1 MCCFEFPNTKLIL
14 ESKSASLDWNSQD
27 DIFAAA
33 NMLKSTCTLIVFNIA
48 YDFIIQAIIVE
59 RNLHSYYRLPTST
72 IKTSNSSEDFYIL
85 QCPFKSSLNIPTPK
99 DMPICMIVGRHSEN
113 LEKEKELIKAK
124 PRSQLNTQVDY
135 RYLKPPIKVIKV
147 VKIRMGKPY
156 VMYLKPVKNNENF
169 KSPIPIKLL
178 IQNSPK
184 AVNQTTMVYP
194 VPIVHKLQVNND
206 SLALSTTINEAQK
219 LTQVIKP
226 TSQPD
231 DFIDDPFDE
240 EDTQHGPLKYLGV
253 QDVLKQL
260 KLKQAPPHNPAAVN
274 ESNFQKGYRTK
285 GYQNMYHRDEL
296 YQDHIFYD
304 DLQQMG
310 NYRIQKKYQE
320 KKPEKNSAKSGHSS
334 VVL

>member
-1 MCCFEFPNTKLIL
+1 
-14 ESKSASLDWNSQD
+14 
-27 DIFAAA
+27 
-33 NMLKSTCTLIVFNIA
+33 MLKTTCTLIVFNIA

-85 QCPFKSSLNIPTPK
+85 QCPFKSSLNIPSPK

-113 LEKEKELIKAK
+113 QEKEKELIKAK

-135 RYLKPPIKVIKV
+135 RYVKPPIKVIKV
-147 VKIRMGKPY
+147 VKMRMGKPY
-156 VMYLKPVKNNENF
+156 VMYLKPVKTNEGF
-169 KSPIPIKLL
+169 KTEQYKSPIPMKLP
-178 IQNSPK
+178 IQNPSNI
-184 AVNQTTMVYP
+184 VNQTTMVYT
-194 VPIVHKLQVNND
+194 VPIIHKLQVNND
-206 SLALSTTINEAQK
+206 SLALSTTLKEAQK
-219 LTQVIKP
+219 LTQVIKKP

-231 DFIDDPFDE
+231 DYIDDPVDE

-253 QDVLKQL
+253 QDALKQL
-260 KLKQAPPHNPAAVN
+260 KLQQAPPHNPVAAN
-274 ESNFQKGYRTK
+274 ETVYKLEKFFNDLKNFQKGYRTK

-310 NYRIQKKYQE
+310 NYRIQKKHLE
-320 KKPEKNSAKSGHSS
+320 KQP
-334 VVL
+334 